1 MMISAHIFLVPV
13 IFLSTSRN
21 FYFLF
26 LATFLLIIINFF
38 LQTDAFPPTQHQ
50 QLSTNNSA
58 PSQHHQLSQVSTKS
72 AQQVSTTKSA
82 PPTQH
87 QLTTNSAPSQH
98 QVSTTKSTPPSQ
110 HHQVSTNNSAPTTQ
124 HQQLSTNNSAPT
136 QTPTHTYSHTSYSLP
151 QAPLIRIGVQEVA
164 PLPEARSR

>member
-72 AQQVSTTKSA
+72 AQQ
-82 PPTQH
+82 
-87 QLTTNSAPSQH
+87 L
-98 QVSTTKSTPPSQ
+98 
-110 HHQVSTNNSAPTTQ
+110 STNNSAPTQHHQLSTTTTPTQ

-136 QTPTHTYSHTSYSLP
+136 TQHQLRHPPILTPTHLTPCLKRLLYGLGSKRLLP
-151 QAPLIRIGVQEVA
+151 FQRQGVDKMLHLFHLACLQVQT
-164 PLPEARSR
+164 R